1 MSPPTLIPSQHDHG
15 PIIPTSFL
23 FAYLPDPNKETRIF
37 DSSREGPA
45 ERILPHGFP
54 HKLGSDM
61 AWKRETIS
69 IDHPTGAETPY
80 LLILQDPQLD
90 EIEAALRHFE
100 RQLATVL
107 LLFCPLKSD

>member
-1 MSPPTLIPSQHDHG
+1 MAQ
-15 PIIPTSFL
+15 SFQQ
-23 FAYLPDPNKETRIF
+23 ASYLPDPNKETLIF

-45 ERILPHGFP
+45 ERILPYGFP

-100 RQLATVL
+100 RQPATVL